1 MATANRQHWIRAA
14 WVAGGGYF
22 IIGRLFA
29 APTSHVQAWRL
40 AAWAVSGIIYATHI
54 WREHDRRRT
63 SPLVTATHVAVGVA
77 IGGFLLAVAGM
88 IHSLSTSSAIRPI
101 WLLSLVLWP
110 VITALPGFV
119 GAFVAAK
126 VVPRRSPDGTP

>member
-1 MATANRQHWIRAA
+1 MATAERKHWIRAA
-14 WVAGGGYF
+14 LVAGGWYF
-22 IIGRLFA
+22 VVGRVFA
-29 APTSHVQAWRL
+29 LPTRHVQAWRL

-54 WREHDRRRT
+54 WLEHDRRRS
-63 SPLVTATHVAVGVA
+63 SPLVTATHVAVGAA

-88 IHSLSTSSAIRPI
+88 IHSLSTTPTIRPI

-110 VITALPGFV
+110 AITGLPGFV

-126 VVPRRSPDGTP
+126 VLPRRSDGPP